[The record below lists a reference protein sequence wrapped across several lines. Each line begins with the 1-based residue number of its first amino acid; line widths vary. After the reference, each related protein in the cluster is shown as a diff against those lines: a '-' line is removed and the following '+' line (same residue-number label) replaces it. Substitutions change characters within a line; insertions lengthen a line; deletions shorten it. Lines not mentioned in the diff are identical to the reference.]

1 LSRILLIAFQQAL
14 RSVALILLPLSF
26 IALFA
31 WSTAGSATGNTSD
44 PIRAAIWM
52 WLGSHLVPFKLSL
65 AAGFSSGA
73 LSYLP
78 IGAAIFPWLAIRS
91 GYKRASEFSNNQ
103 RGSRTFVVFFY
114 TVIATLAA
122 AFSQSENI
130 KPNLILTPVFVLLL
144 GLSATINYQGSFFH
158 KFKFITYA
166 FISLLGLSTLAI
178 GVSLVLHFEIVKSL
192 AIVIQPG
199 IMGGVLFTILQLLYL
214 PNFALAGL
222 SYFFGPGFSLGLG
235 TQISPLNLD
244 LNSLPAIPL
253 LGSLPTSEYPLLL
266 IALIA
271 PFLIVTLNQIKISLE
286 YKEFKVRQSEIL
298 LSVIPFLILI
308 TLFSFLA
315 GGTLLTQDMHPVG
328 VTWWKLPALFGA
340 IQLVTLIFGLYLP
353 KLIKVIR
360 SPKSEI

>member
-65 AAGFSSGA
+65 AAGFSTGA

-78 IGAAIFPWLAIRS
+78 IGAAILPWLAIRS
-91 GYKRASEFSNNQ
+91 GFKRASEFSNNP
-103 RGSRTFVVFFY
+103 RGSRTFVIFFY

-122 AFSQSENI
+122 TFSQSENI
-130 KPNLILTPVFVLLL
+130 KPDLILTPVFVLIL
-144 GLSATINYQGSFFH
+144 GLSATINYQSSFFH

-166 FISLLGLSTLAI
+166 FMSLLGLSTLAI
-178 GVSLVLHFEIVKSL
+178 GVSLILHFEIVKSL

-199 IMGGVLFTILQLLYL
+199 IMGGILFTILQLLYL

-235 TQISPLNLD
+235 TLISPITLD

-253 LGSLPTSEYPLLL
+253 LGSLPTTEYPLLL
-266 IALIA
+266 IALIV
-271 PFLIVTLNQIKISLE
+271 PVLIVALNQLRVSLE

-298 LSVIPFLILI
+298 LSAIPFLILI
-308 TLFSFLA
+308 TLFSFFA
-315 GGTLLTQDMHPVG
+315 GGTLITQDMDPVG

-340 IQLVTLIFGLYLP
+340 IQLLTLIFGLYLP
-353 KLIKVIR
+353 KLVKVIR
-360 SPKSEI
+360 SSKSEI